1 MAREDGPTSDDSL
14 SRDLATKFFMRS
26 DLLRTGRSLRL
37 SEPPLRLSEPSFSLV
52 SDDTLSVLLLFPP
65 SDEPFVPASGDLD
78 FRLFPCSFV
87 DLSFS
92 GFGVFLSVSFTA
104 CATALRLGR
113 ALLPDAVDVLSVD
126 MLLGSSE
133 LDCWS

>member
-1 MAREDGPTSDDSL
+1 MARKDGPTSDDSR

-26 DLLRTGRSLRL
+26 DLLRIGRSLCL
-37 SEPPLRLSEPSFSLV
+37 SDPPLRLSEASFSLV
-52 SDDTLSVLLLFPP
+52 SDDALSVLLRLPP

-78 FRLFPCSFV
+78 LRLFPCSF

-92 GFGVFLSVSFTA
+92 GFGVCFSVSFTA
-104 CATALRLGR
+104 CAAALRLGR
-113 ALLPDAVDVLSVD
+113 ALLPDAAVVLSVD